1 MVLLIISLKRVIMKI
16 FLVRHGQTTG
26 DIEDRYGGDYDD
38 HLSDLGRKQ
47 VGELAEMLAGLNINV
62 QPTRLNIRLNIKIIS
77 SPKIRAKETAEIIS
91 RKIGADVEIADGFRE
106 RNRYGILTGMTK
118 TEAKEKYPELAEEV
132 KDLHATI
139 AGAEDYETFR
149 ERIHVALAEIVSRN
163 DDTIA
168 IVTHGG
174 PMKLIFEDVFNVKKI
189 DIDDCGFAEIEDD
202 NGVLKVIKLNGIRV
216 E

>member
-1 MVLLIISLKRVIMKI
+1 MKI
-16 FLVRHGQTTG
+16 YLIRHGQTTG
-26 DIEDRYGGDYDD
+26 DVEDRYGGDYDD
-38 HLSDLGRKQ
+38 RLSDLGKKQ
-47 VGELAEMLAGLNINV
+47 ANELAEKLAGLNVDV
-62 QPTRLNIRLNIKIIS
+62 QPRGLNMKIIS

-91 RKIGADVEIADGFRE
+91 KKIGAGVEIADGFRE

-139 AGAEDYETFR
+139 TSAEDYESFR
-149 ERIHVALAEIVSRN
+149 ERIHTALAEIVSRN
-163 DDTIA
+163 NNAIA

-174 PMKLIFEDVFNVKKI
+174 PMKLIFEDVFNAKKI
-189 DIDDCGFAEIEDD
+189 DIDDCGFAEIEND
-202 NGVLKVIKLNGIRV
+202 NGVLKVIKLNGIKI